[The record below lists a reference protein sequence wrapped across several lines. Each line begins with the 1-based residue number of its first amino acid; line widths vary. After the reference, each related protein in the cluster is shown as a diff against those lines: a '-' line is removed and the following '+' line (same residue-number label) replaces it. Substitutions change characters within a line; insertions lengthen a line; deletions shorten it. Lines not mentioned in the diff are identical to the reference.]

1 MSNDQ
6 ASCVFPKLDPSVI
19 LDYPTSEW
27 PTARAEDLSGQMFAV
42 RKDEA
47 DNMPHENLKHLA
59 DMDGRIWY
67 TSNCREPG
75 GHSNS
80 SNLYVATYQLQ
91 VKQMHAKSGRKR
103 DKNVQKKVWY
113 DPEHKMY
120 LIQYASPENVQPD
133 PEKKRRSRK
142 VQAIEPLNVIP
153 EVKPEISEKDE
164 EIALLKKIIQDKD
177 IQILQLQKIQKRQR
191 VWKQKFM
198 LKKEKE
204 DLSQLKIKQMTE
216 ELKKRDLEIA
226 RQKKRNGFLRQKMKS
241 EKSSTAINNIEMSWE
256 DPIMDKH
263 WCIVTILF

>member
-91 VKQMHAKSGRKR
+91 LKQMHAKSGRKGIR
-103 DKNVQKKVWY
+103 TFKKKFGTILNTRCTLSNTLLQKMCNLTQKK
-113 DPEHKMY
+113 
-120 LIQYASPENVQPD
+120 
-133 PEKKRRSRK
+133 
-142 VQAIEPLNVIP
+142 
-153 EVKPEISEKDE
+153 
-164 EIALLKKIIQDKD
+164 
-177 IQILQLQKIQKRQR
+177 
-191 VWKQKFM
+191 
-198 LKKEKE
+198 KE
-204 DLSQLKIKQMTE
+204 DQGKFKQL
-216 ELKKRDLEIA
+216 
-226 RQKKRNGFLRQKMKS
+226 N
-241 EKSSTAINNIEMSWE
+241 
-256 DPIMDKH
+256 P
-263 WCIVTILF
+263 